1 MNKEQILE
9 RLFQI
14 EARAKAASPGP
25 WREEYNSVLL
35 APDSPGKAKQM
46 YDEWEKTIAAN
57 MAFVAHARE
66 DVPWLCS
73 LVRELLAQRELPADQ
88 QERDSLKHTM

>member
-1 MNKEQILE
+1 MNKQILE

-25 WREEYNSVLL
+25 WRKENNAVLF
-35 APDSPGKAKQM
+35 APDSPEKAKQI
-46 YDEWEKTIAAN
+46 YDEWEKTIDAN
-57 MAFVAHARE
+57 LTFIAHARE

-73 LVRELLAQRELPADQ
+73 LVWELLQLGET
-88 QERDSLKHTM
+88 KTK